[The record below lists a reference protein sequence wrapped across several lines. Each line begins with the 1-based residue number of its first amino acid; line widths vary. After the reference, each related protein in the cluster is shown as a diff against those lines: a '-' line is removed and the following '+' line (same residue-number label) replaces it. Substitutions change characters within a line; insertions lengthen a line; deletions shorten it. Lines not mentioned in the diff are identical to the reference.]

1 MSRPIRIV
9 QSLRSS
15 TLRPHHPVAGPSRP
29 HSIQRRPTSRPF
41 TSTALTLANL
51 PSPLPRDADIP
62 FNLVQLVRPDDN
74 TLSDPQPLRH
84 LLTTYDRSTHCL
96 ILVSSDPPVVKLL
109 DQSVEAARAREAD
122 ARESIRRRTAAEEKE
137 VQITWG
143 AAAADL
149 THKMTQAKSLL
160 EKGDRVKIVFAP
172 RQGEGK
178 DRTTGEVKAGI
189 VRSFEEG
196 LGEVG
201 KKWKEDSIKGK
212 MVMCFWEAEGAVKEV
227 VKAKVMEVEVEM
239 RREKADKRE
248 KRRMKD
254 EKRRRVGEE
263 RKKMGLGET

>member
-1 MSRPIRIV
+1 
-9 QSLRSS
+9 
-15 TLRPHHPVAGPSRP
+15 
-29 HSIQRRPTSRPF
+29 
-41 TSTALTLANL
+41 
-51 PSPLPRDADIP
+51 
-62 FNLVQLVRPDDN
+62 
-74 TLSDPQPLRH
+74 
-84 LLTTYDRSTHCL
+84 
-96 ILVSSDPPVVKLL
+96 
-109 DQSVEAARAREAD
+109 
-122 ARESIRRRTAAEEKE
+122 

-160 EKGDRVKIVFAP
+160 EKGDRVRIVFAP
-172 RQGEGK
+172 RQGERK

-239 RREKADKRE
+239 RE